1 MFMRRLINNIS
12 FFLIAVLLLN
22 CSDTDR
28 GSLDEEILN
37 KQIKEAKL
45 TEFNG
50 FYFVGNYN
58 GRPSLYRYDRKS
70 DKIKIFWNSESERV
84 INLITSPDHNSAFFI
99 TKQKQRLKSSQPAIE
114 RGRLYR
120 INYELK
126 KAEFITQLEDG
137 IQIIAYWLD
146 KDRFTLIINSIDKV
160 IASYVNKNAQLY
172 NKFGKLLSDKTE
184 IFDLTKDGYPISR
197 MPEPQYV
204 SPNEMFTI
212 IEKNDS
218 LVILQ
223 KPSDKEIKTNF
234 YRKKLIQADWAE
246 NKRNLILLLTDKSE
260 NKDTIEQM
268 NSFIAILDLKDK
280 KAKTIFKNL
289 PLKYFILIGDFLIFD
304 SGIERDL
311 HIRIFNLNKMADF
324 KIIRIN
330 GGCSIKNI

>member
-1 MFMRRLINNIS
+1 MRRLINNIS
-12 FFLIAVLLLN
+12 LFLIALLLLN

-84 INLITSPDHNSAFFI
+84 INLITSPDYNSAFFI

-160 IASYVNKNAQLY
+160 
-172 NKFGKLLSDKTE
+172 
-184 IFDLTKDGYPISR
+184 
-197 MPEPQYV
+197 
-204 SPNEMFTI
+204 
-212 IEKNDS
+212 
-218 LVILQ
+218 
-223 KPSDKEIKTNF
+223 
-234 YRKKLIQADWAE
+234 
-246 NKRNLILLLTDKSE
+246 
-260 NKDTIEQM
+260 
-268 NSFIAILDLKDK
+268 
-280 KAKTIFKNL
+280 
-289 PLKYFILIGDFLIFD
+289 
-304 SGIERDL
+304 
-311 HIRIFNLNKMADF
+311 
-324 KIIRIN
+324 
-330 GGCSIKNI
+330 